1 MDSNT
6 VKFIS
11 VPQSERNKHAKQLKA
26 KKAQLKEYKKQFD
39 EAICEIVNL
48 EILLEN
54 KERSRVINHTID
66 EIEKIIDINKKI
78 TIKLENKRPIPQPW
92 LRLMRTEVAQHLT
105 TDSRIQ
111 AYNESPNRSVGD
123 LEIPILGESGV
134 KSAARYLKIFYTEL
148 TENGKQE
155 SLNGVNLPNGIR
167 YASIPGLKS
176 LIKNKK
182 EELDKK
188 QKEWGFT
195 NCNAIKKLPS
205 IQPSNL
211 PPSQ

>member
-54 KERSRVINHTID
+54 KEESRTINHTID
-66 EIEKIIDINKKI
+66 EIEKILDINKKI
-78 TIKLENKRPIPQPW
+78 TKKLENKKNIPQRW
-92 LRLMRTEVAQHLT
+92 LRQMREETAQHLT
-105 TDSRIQ
+105 TDSVPFL
-111 AYNESPNRSVGD
+111 NESPIRSVGD

-134 KSAARYLKIFYTEL
+134 ELAEGMLKELYTEL

-176 LIKNKK
+176 LINNKK

-188 QKEWGFT
+188 QKEWGFA
-195 NCNAIKKLPS
+195 NCNAIKKISPPT
-205 IQPSNL
+205 QPSTL